1 MGFLSGVEVADVML
15 AFDSWTADS
24 VPCAKVLPGE
34 LRAGDVFRW
43 YRSDLAVG
51 LLGWCVVTGFPAS
64 KDDTLWC
71 PDPIR
76 HGSFQPPVSWSR
88 LVVADSPRPEDRRL
102 EHRCGLC
109 GMLISSADADLMRGV
124 LW

>member
-1 MGFLSGVEVADVML
+1 M
-15 AFDSWTADS
+15 
-24 VPCAKVLPGE
+24 
-34 LRAGDVFRW
+34 
-43 YRSDLAVG
+43 
-51 LLGWCVVTGFPAS
+51 TGFPAS

-124 LW
+124 LWCKEHGSKRAMAHALGISEGTLQSWKKKLGL

>member
-1 MGFLSGVEVADVML
+1 MCDVVVVGWDGHRIGAVREGSAGGVAGWGC
-15 AFDSWTADS
+15 FS
-24 VPCAKVLPGE
+24 V
-34 LRAGDVFRW
+34 
-43 YRSDLAVG
+43 VG
-51 LLGWCVVTGFPAS
+51 VVTGFPAS

>member
-1 MGFLSGVEVADVML
+1 MGFLSGAEVADVML
-15 AFDSWTADS
+15 AF
-24 VPCAKVLPGE
+24 E
-34 LRAGDVFRW
+34 
-43 YRSDLAVG
+43 
-51 LLGWCVVTGFPAS
+51 S